1 MAENADKRIKNRILL
16 LGGGGHFRSVLDSL
30 MSLESYDEI
39 GIIDRDTAAS
49 VPGVHVVGTDDDL
62 PRLREAGWQSAF
74 ITVGSV
80 GATGLRRKLFALAK
94 EAGFLMPSI
103 IDRTAIIARGTM
115 IGEGVFV
122 GKRAVVNFGSVIGDG
137 AIVNTGAIVEHDCA
151 VGAFAHISPGAVLCG
166 QVAIGAD
173 THVGAGSVIRQGIRI
188 GGGSLI
194 GAGSVVVKDV
204 PDHVTA
210 YGNPCRVVG

>member
-1 MAENADKRIKNRILL
+1 MAEITGKKIKNRILL

-39 GIIDRDTAAS
+39 GIIDRDGTASAL
-49 VPGVHVVGTDDDL
+49 GVHVVGTDEDL

-74 ITVGSV
+74 VTVGSV
-80 GATGLRRKLFALAK
+80 GSTGLRRKLFSLAR

-103 IDRTAIIARGTM
+103 IDRTAIIARGTV

-137 AIVNTGAIVEHDCA
+137 AIINTGAIAEHDCA
-151 VGAFAHISPGAVLCG
+151 VGAFAHVSPGAILCG
-166 QVAIGAD
+166 QVEIGPD
-173 THVGAGSVIRQGIRI
+173 THVGAGSVVRQGIRI

-194 GAGSVVVKDV
+194 GAGSVVVKDI

-210 YGNPCRVVG
+210 YGDPCRVVG